1 MTMYNNLPPLI
12 QDWISNLNNKN
23 NPKNIRYNYFM
34 MLNNLVN
41 EVQKHLNVYNKE
53 ILNSNK
59 SKKIKA

>member
-1 MTMYNNLPPLI
+1 MYNNLPPLI

-53 ILNSNK
+53 VLNSNK
-59 SKKIKA
+59 SKKIKV

>member
-1 MTMYNNLPPLI
+1 MYNNLPPLI
-12 QDWISNLNNKN
+12 QDWIANLNNKN
-23 NPKNIRYNYFM
+23 NPNNIRYNYFM